1 MAGTSV
7 ATRTARRSALVVT
20 GGVWAIFTPMAGLRA
35 SDEGTL
41 NHLIQEQAALRRVAT
56 LVARGAPAE
65 TLFAVVA
72 EQVAEVLRVPLVS
85 IVRYDPDGAATER
98 ASVSPRGAMFPVGTR
113 WSLEGTNVVAQVL
126 ESGRPARIDDYS
138 GLTGAI
144 AEACRSA
151 GIRSTVGSPI
161 AVAGRLW
168 GAMIVSSAEPD
179 VLPPDT
185 EARLVEFT
193 ELVATAIANGQA
205 REEVERLADEQAAL
219 RRVATLVA
227 RGATQAEV
235 FTAIAQG
242 IVLLLG
248 PDEIRMVRY
257 EDDHTAVVVASSGTN
272 ADDLFPVGSRTPLGV
287 DSAATRVFQT
297 GQPVRID
304 DYGTATRTIT
314 EAVRSRGIRGAVA
327 TPIWVEGRLWGSI
340 TAGTRQL
347 EPLPRDTESR
357 LAEFTELMATAISNI
372 EARSDLAASRARIMV
387 AADEERRRV
396 VRDLHDG
403 AQQRMV
409 HAILVL
415 GLAQQALERQDE
427 EASGLVTEAVVEVQR
442 AMDELRELAQG
453 LVPSVLRHGGLA
465 AGVKMLVSRVPVP
478 VEAEVFVDR
487 LPAAVEA
494 TAYFVV
500 AEALTNVAKHSRAG
514 RAQVTADV
522 RDGTL
527 RVRVHDDGVGGA
539 RPGGS
544 GLLGLADRVAAL
556 DGQLHVDS
564 PADEGT
570 LVAADI
576 PL

>member
-1 MAGTSV
+1 MAGTSI
-7 ATRTARRSALVVT
+7 ATRTAGRSAPVVT

-35 SDEGTL
+35 GDEGRL
-41 NHLIQEQAALRRVAT
+41 NHLVEEQAALRRVAT

-72 EQVAEVLRVPLVS
+72 EQVAQVLRVPLVS
-85 IVRYDPDGAATER
+85 IVRYEPDGAATER

-126 ESGRPARIDDYS
+126 ESGRPARIDDHS

-168 GAMIVSSAEPD
+168 GAMVVSSDEPD
-179 VLPPDT
+179 VLPPAT

-193 ELVATAIANGQA
+193 ELVATAIANGEA

-227 RGATQAEV
+227 RGAPQAEV

-248 PDEIRMVRY
+248 PDEIRLVRY
-257 EDDHTAVVVASSGTN
+257 EDDQTAVVVASSGMN
-272 ADDLFPVGSRTPLGV
+272 ADDLFPVGSRTPLDADTV
-287 DSAATRVFQT
+287 ASRVFRT

-304 DYGTATRTIT
+304 DYATTTATIT
-314 EAVRSRGIRGAVA
+314 EAVRSTGIRGAVA

-340 TAGTRQL
+340 SAGTRQL
-347 EPLPRDTESR
+347 EPMPRDTESR

-403 AQQRMV
+403 AQQRLV
-409 HAILVL
+409 HTILVL
-415 GLAQQALERQDE
+415 RLAQQALERQDG
-427 EASGLVTEAVVEVQR
+427 EASGLVAEAVVEVQR
-442 AMDELRELAQG
+442 ATDELRELAQG

-465 AGVKMLVSRVPVP
+465 AGIKLLVSRVPVP
-478 VEAEVFVDR
+478 VAANVSVDR

-500 AEALTNVAKHSRAG
+500 AEALTNVAKHSRAA
-514 RAQVTADV
+514 RAEVTADV

-556 DGQLHVDS
+556 DGRLRVDS
-564 PADEGT
+564 PLDGGT

-576 PL
+576 PI

>member
-1 MAGTSV
+1 
-7 ATRTARRSALVVT
+7 
-20 GGVWAIFTPMAGLRA
+20 MAGLRA
-35 SDEGTL
+35 SDEATL
-41 NHLIQEQAALRRVAT
+41 EQLVEEQAALRRVAT
-56 LVARGAPAE
+56 LVAQGAPAE
-65 TLFAVVA
+65 TLFTMVA

-85 IVRYDPDGAATER
+85 IVRYEPDGAATER
-98 ASVSPRGAMFPVGTR
+98 ASASPRGGLFRVGTR

-138 GLTGAI
+138 GLTGMI

-193 ELVATAIANGQA
+193 ALVATAIANGEA
-205 REEVERLADEQAAL
+205 REEVERLAEEQAAL

-227 RGATQAEV
+227 REAPQAEV
-235 FTAIAQG
+235 FTAIAQE
-242 IVLLLG
+242 IALLLG
-248 PDEIRMVRY
+248 LDEIRMVRY
-257 EDDHTAVVVASSGTN
+257 ENDHTAVVVASSGGN
-272 ADDLFPVGSRTPLGV
+272 ADDLFPVGSRTPLGA
-287 DSAATRVFQT
+287 DSAASRVFHT

-304 DYGTATRTIT
+304 DYGTASRTIT
-314 EAVRSRGIRGAVA
+314 EAVRSTGIRGVVA
-327 TPIWVEGRLWGSI
+327 TPISVQGRLWGTM
-340 TAGTRQL
+340 TAGTTEQ
-347 EPLPRDTESR
+347 EPLPPDTESR
-357 LAEFTELMATAISNI
+357 LGQFTELMATAIANI

-387 AADEERRRV
+387 AAYEERRRV

-409 HAILVL
+409 HTSLVL
-415 GLAQQALERQDE
+415 RLAQQALERQDE
-427 EASGLVTEAVVEVQR
+427 QASELVAEAVVEVER
-442 AMDELRELAQG
+442 ATDELRRLAQG

-465 AGVKMLVSRVPVP
+465 AGVKMLVSRAPVP
-478 VEAEVFVDR
+478 VEADVSVDR
-487 LPAAVEA
+487 LPAAIEA

-514 RAQVTADV
+514 RAEVTADV
-522 RDGTL
+522 SDGTL

-539 RPGGS
+539 RPGGT

-556 DGQLHVDS
+556 DGRLRVDS
-564 PADEGT
+564 PADGGT

-576 PL
+576 PLTENEAGTEGHSP